1 LWVNICCIKLK
12 FSILTRQ
19 HFKRICWIRNWK
31 FCRAFLS
38 RANSTFETFFSWFRV
53 QYQRGRAWGPT
64 AACSSPTH
72 SISPTFFCACF
83 FVRKCSL
90 LPKRNQRKVLS
101 YKKRS
106 RKTLMKLTPTR
117 SISPTF
123 YEHLCHTKEFCSIC
137 TISYHQLSWRFK
149 IVVLAVGIL
158 HGRPLSIALGGKN
171 GQPRQGDVKPLWSQ
185 FLQHFTSIFVMSL
198 SALTACVCNFFWRKE
213 IGAII
218 YL

>member
-1 LWVNICCIKLK
+1 MVSRTQTLQKILYHHFSRYKLK
-12 FSILTRQ
+12 VNFNNLRKLAKHLTWPFVPLVRHQVGNNCLIVRQPEVENPCPIVSRILSKSQQVTR
-19 HFKRICWIRNWK
+19 
-31 FCRAFLS
+31 S
-38 RANSTFETFFSWFRV
+38 
-53 QYQRGRAWGPT
+53 
-64 AACSSPTH
+64 
-72 SISPTFFCACF
+72 SISF
-83 FVRKCSL
+83 
-90 LPKRNQRKVLS
+90 QMW
-101 YKKRS
+101 RS
-106 RKTLMKLTPTR
+106 RRYSLRGIGCLLLLGYKVF
-117 SISPTF
+117 ISPTF